1 MPQTLLN
8 KVAVI
13 TGGGSGIGRAMAE
26 LFLNEGAKVVLFAR
40 NAAPLDEVA
49 ALTPARVLTVTG
61 DVTVGEDLARLA
73 TAASRRFGQIDI
85 LVPAAGIARLAPL
98 VHANASQI
106 DVQLQVN
113 FLGTLNTVRTFV
125 PHLNSNAAVICL
137 TGRMREGC
145 GLGAFN
151 ATKAAV
157 AATARSLAV
166 ELAPR
171 HIRVNCI
178 APGPT
183 DTPMWYKTGVSPK
196 QTEQLLSKMT
206 GPLKT
211 ARLGTPQDVAEVAL
225 FLASESAGHITGQ
238 EIVVDGGANV

>member
-13 TGGGSGIGRAMAE
+13 TGGGSGIGRATAE

-40 NAAPLDEVA
+40 SAATLDDVA
-49 ALTPARVLTVTG
+49 ALAPARVLAVTG

-73 TAASRRFGQIDI
+73 TAATRRFGQIDI
-85 LVPAAGIARLAPL
+85 LIPAAGIARVAPL
-98 VHANASQI
+98 AEIDASQV
-106 DVQLQVN
+106 DEQLRVN
-113 FLGTLNTVRTFV
+113 FLGTLNTIREFV
-125 PHLNSNAAVICL
+125 QHLNRNASVICIS
-137 TGRMREGC
+137 GRMRDGC

-157 AATARSLAV
+157 AALARSLAV

-171 HIRVNCI
+171 RIRVNCI

-183 DTPMWYKTGVSPK
+183 DTPMWHKLGVSPK
-196 QTEQLLSKMT
+196 HIEQLLSAIK
-206 GPLKT
+206 GRLKT
-211 ARLGTPQDVAEVAL
+211 AELGTPQDVAEVAL
-225 FLASESAGHITGQ
+225 FLASEAAGHVTGQ
-238 EIVVDGGANV
+238 EIVVDGGLNT

>member
-13 TGGGSGIGRAMAE
+13 TGGGSGIGRATAE
-26 LFLNEGAKVVLFAR
+26 LFLSEGAKVVLFAR
-40 NAAPLDEVA
+40 SASPLDEVA
-49 ALTPARVLTVTG
+49 ALAPARVLTVTG

-73 TAASRRFGQIDI
+73 MATSRRFGQIDI

-106 DVQLQVN
+106 DEQLRVN
-113 FLGTLNTVRTFV
+113 FLGTLNTIREFV
-125 PHLNSNAAVICL
+125 PHLNSRAAVICL

-157 AATARSLAV
+157 GALARSLAV

-171 HIRVNCI
+171 RIRVNCI

-183 DTPMWYKTGVSPK
+183 DTPMWQNTGMTPK
-196 QTEQLLSKMT
+196 QTNELLSKMT
-206 GPLKT
+206 DQSKT
-211 ARLGTPQDVAEVAL
+211 AQLGTPQDVAEVAL
-225 FLASESAGHITGQ
+225 FLASDSAGHVTGQ
-238 EIVVDGGANV
+238 EITVDGGVSA

>member
-13 TGGGSGIGRAMAE
+13 TGGGSGIGRATAE
-26 LFLNEGAKVVLFAR
+26 LFLSEGAKVVLFAR
-40 NAAPLDEVA
+40 SAAPLDEVA
-49 ALTPARVLTVTG
+49 ALAPARVLAVVG
-61 DVTVGEDLARLA
+61 DVNVGEDLARLA
-73 TAASRRFGQIDI
+73 TAAARRFGQVDI
-85 LVPAAGIARLAPL
+85 LIPAAGIARVAPL

-113 FLGTLNTVRTFV
+113 FLGTLNTIREFV
-125 PHLNSNAAVICL
+125 PHLNSKAAVICIS
-137 TGRMREGC
+137 GRMRDGC

-157 AATARSLAV
+157 AALARSLAV

-183 DTPMWYKTGVSPK
+183 DTPMWYKTGVSPP
-196 QTEQLLSKMT
+196 QTKQLLSKMT

-211 ARLGTPQDVAEVAL
+211 AQLGTPQDVAEVAL
-225 FLASESAGHITGQ
+225 FLASEAAGHVTGQ
-238 EIVVDGGANV
+238 EIVVDGGLNA